1 MFHVVFFSRE
11 VLLTLAT
18 FFLPPELLSKKV
30 RKSPVCSELQ
40 AKGKEKERICVLGLV
55 LNAGAW
61 QRGSHSRIPITQAA
75 PARSLL

>member
-1 MFHVVFFSRE
+1 MVFFSRE

-18 FFLPPELLSKKV
+18 FFLPPELLSKKG

-40 AKGKEKERICVLGLV
+40 PEGKEKERIRVLGLI
-55 LNAGAW
+55 LNACTW
-61 QRGSHSRIPITQAA
+61 QRGSHSRIPIAQAA